1 MATNQRSTGFRR
13 WLAGTPALLVPIL
26 LVPVVFADPGEDT
39 PTPSAASAS
48 ASAALSL
55 LETRT
60 AVVEDGLARVDEYYR
75 DEVEPVERMLEPYHA
90 DGDWVRRIAFALVR
104 EADHTGLDSRALAS
118 VLLVENPWLTA
129 DAVSPVGA
137 VGLMQV
143 MPMHAGRW
151 NCGSTDLEAVEVN
164 ICHGARIFAAYLA
177 RHGDLDRAL
186 LAYNGCVKGTNTPDC
201 HMYPNHVYS
210 RAGRAAMQRWL
221 RVE

>member
-1 MATNQRSTGFRR
+1 M
-13 WLAGTPALLVPIL
+13 
-26 LVPVVFADPGEDT
+26 
-39 PTPSAASAS
+39 
-48 ASAALSL
+48 
-55 LETRT
+55 
-60 AVVEDGLARVDEYYR
+60 ARVDRYYR
-75 DEVEPVERMLEPYHA
+75 DEVEPVERMLEPYHR
-90 DGDWVRRIAFALVR
+90 DGDWVRRIALALVR
-104 EADHTGLDSRALAS
+104 EAHHTGLDSRALAS
-118 VLLVENPWLTA
+118 VLLVENPWLDP

-143 MPMHAGRW
+143 MPMHAGGW
-151 NCGSTDLEAVEVN
+151 GCVSTDLEAVEVN

-210 RAGRAAMQRWL
+210 RAGRAAMERWL